1 MKLIHVINSLGGG
14 GKERRMLQ
22 LVKGLLQNDSIQQS
36 IIVFSKRADHKEA
49 SNINVPIITIEEK
62 THSKQFKAL
71 KEVLKKEK
79 PDIVHSWCNLPS
91 VMLFLPVLKLRLGF
105 KYIAGFVADAN
116 KSKVLSSTNIFAKV
130 SFWAADAIVSNSKA
144 GLVAKGANMKKSYVI
159 YNGFDFNRIPKNLDF
174 KALRREL
181 GIDTKHVIGMFASFY
196 AGKDYLSFFETAS
209 RIADSSNDVK
219 FIAVGQGVD
228 FEYYNKYIEDNRI
241 TNTKLLGF
249 RTDVEAL
256 MQLCDISLLFSNDKV
271 HAEGVSNS
279 IMEAMASG
287 NVVIATNG
295 GGTPEIIQHKENGY
309 IVPPR
314 GVNEAVVYIN
324 ELLANEELM
333 KRISKQAIKS
343 IKEKFQLSMM
353 VENYISLYKQLKNE
367 NNDINSGA

>member
-1 MKLIHVINSLGGG
+1 
-14 GKERRMLQ
+14 MLQ
-22 LVKGLLQNDSIQQS
+22 LVKGLLQKDNIQQS

-62 THSKQFKAL
+62 KHCKQYKAL

-79 PDIVHSWCNLPS
+79 PDVVHSWCNLPS
-91 VMLFLPVLKLRLGF
+91 VMLFLPILKLKFGF

-116 KSKVLSSTNIFAKV
+116 KPKVLSSTNIFAKV

-144 GLVAKGANMKKSYVI
+144 GLVAKGANMKKSHVI
-159 YNGFDFNRIPKNLDF
+159 YNGFDFNRIPKNINLEVL
-174 KALRREL
+174 KEEL
-181 GIDTKHVIGMFASFY
+181 GITTQYIIGMFARFS
-196 AGKDYLSFFETAS
+196 AAKDYRSFFETAK
-209 RIADSSNDVK
+209 NVTEGNK
-219 FIAVGQGVD
+219 NVTFIAVGQGED
-228 FEYYNKYIEDNRI
+228 FDYYKQYVEENRI

-256 MQLCDISLLFSNDKV
+256 MQICDISLLFSNDKM

-314 GVNEAVVYIN
+314 GVDEAVVCIKG
-324 ELLANEELM
+324 LLANQDLM

-343 IKEKFQLSMM
+343 IEQKFRLSIMID
-353 VENYISLYKQLKNE
+353 NYISLYDNIMIK
-367 NNDINSGA
+367 

>member
-1 MKLIHVINSLGGG
+1 MKLIHVINSFGGG

-22 LVKGLLQNDSIQQS
+22 LVKGLLQNDNIQQS

-62 THSKQFKAL
+62 THSKQYKAL

-91 VMLFLPVLKLRLGF
+91 VMLFLPILKLRLGF

-130 SFWAADAIVSNSKA
+130 SFWAADAIVSNSIA
-144 GLVAKGANMKKSYVI
+144 GLIAKGANMKKSHVI
-159 YNGFDFNRIPKNLDF
+159 YNGFDFNRIPKNVDIE
-174 KALRREL
+174 ALRNEL
-181 GIDTKHVIGMFASFY
+181 GISTKHVIGMFASFY
-196 AGKDYLSFFETAS
+196 AAKDYLSFFETA
-209 RIADSSNDVK
+209 RRVTENNNDVT

-228 FEYYNKYIEDNRI
+228 FEYYNKYIECNRI

-314 GVNEAVVYIN
+314 GVDEAVAYIN
-324 ELLANEELM
+324 ELLTNDELM
-333 KRISKQAIKS
+333 NKISKQAIKS

-353 VENYISLYKQLKNE
+353 VESYISLYKQLKNE

>member
-1 MKLIHVINSLGGG
+1 MKLIHVINSFGGG

-22 LVKGLLQNDSIQQS
+22 LVKGLLQNDNIQQS

-62 THSKQFKAL
+62 THSNQYKAL
-71 KEVLKKEK
+71 KEVLKNEK

-130 SFWAADAIVSNSKA
+130 SFWAADAIVSNSRA
-144 GLVAKGANMKKSYVI
+144 GLIAKGANTKKSHVI
-159 YNGFDFNRIPKNLDF
+159 YNGFDFNRIPKNVDIE
-174 KALRREL
+174 ALRNEL
-181 GIDTKHVIGMFASFY
+181 DISTKHVIGMFARFY
-196 AGKDYLSFFETAS
+196 AAKDYLSFFKTAK
-209 RIADSSNDVK
+209 RVTENNNDVT

-314 GVNEAVVYIN
+314 GVDEAVVCIN
-324 ELLANEELM
+324 ELLTNDELM

-343 IKEKFQLSMM
+343 IEENFLLSQM
-353 VENYISLYKQLKNE
+353 VENYISLYKELNY
-367 NNDINSGA
+367 DITSVVK